1 MKGIATTRRHDMTT
15 LRVRSRTAMMALE
28 CLRIENAYIHYG
40 QIANQT
46 ERREV
51 YELLKGSKSREE
63 DDDEEEVI
71 KTEAE
76 SWRD

>member
-1 MKGIATTRRHDMTT
+1 MTS
-15 LRVRSRTAMMALE
+15 LRVRSHTAMMALE
-28 CLRIENAYIHYG
+28 CRRIENAYIHCG

-46 ERREV
+46 ERREL
-51 YELLKGSKSREE
+51 YKLFKGSKNWETAEE

>member
-1 MKGIATTRRHDMTT
+1 MATTRRHDMAS
-15 LRVRSRTAMMALE
+15 LRVRSHTAIMALE
-28 CLRIENAYIHYG
+28 CLRIENAYIHCG

-46 ERREV
+46 ERREL
-51 YELLKGSKSREE
+51 YELFKGSKSREE
-63 DDDEEEVI
+63 EDDVEEEEVI